1 MVDKQTGGAQRFTS
15 ACQEALWR
23 SIPVYL
29 GMSTIAIAQPMLD
42 LYGKNLPVF
51 SAAKVSRYEIAV
63 FGLIVVLLPTLFA
76 SFTEFITRL
85 ITPRSGV
92 YVRRGF
98 VGVFGAFFILTTL
111 RQMGVNALVVV
122 VALTALATYGLVWL
136 FIRKPWAKTF
146 MSYLAIAAPLVAGL
160 FVINTRQ
167 ILIPG
172 QLPIASIN
180 SDVVADST
188 KPPVVLLVIDEAPLY
203 SLLDAQGN
211 INAKRYPN
219 LAQLSQE
226 ATWHRN
232 ATAVSNWTA
241 QAVPSIFTSL
251 LPKRGDLPISSVH
264 PKNIFTALGNDYP
277 LNVYEPIT
285 SLCPSSVCKSVVP
298 VGERWNNARFRGFLK
313 DALVVFGHRV
323 LPSSL
328 RDNLPS
334 IDQGWGGFAGG
345 NTTEP
350 GDNED
355 ERMSVLRAYGVLG
368 PVYQA
373 NLLNELLQRMSSA
386 TSPEAYVAHL
396 LVPHRPWKAT
406 PDERLYD
413 VFSPDIPDDLIP
425 TDLDQRRT
433 MYQRYLLQMA
443 MVDTAIGNMM
453 TSMKQ
458 SGVWDKS
465 LVIIAA
471 DHGLTFEPG
480 FKARRAVFDNKDIT
494 DDLYR
499 VPMFV
504 KLPQQKVGETTNCT
518 VSVLDILPTIL
529 SVTKIDTDWTFD
541 GRDISSAC
549 PDDVSRPI
557 TSTEAQGTFTN
568 SIDVLFE
575 RSLAYDSLVTRE
587 GGTDRI
593 AAVGASANLIG
604 RPIEGS
610 NDDSGVQWWATYALS
625 QLSNISTQR
634 GATVPVQVKGTLRL
648 HQRMP
653 PGAEGIITI
662 DGVAAGVVTEIG
674 GAEGEISFDA
684 IVDYS
689 LFTGGSHE
697 IGLVINFDGSGTD
710 LRQAP
715 AVTR

>member
-1 MVDKQTGGAQRFTS
+1 MVDKQRGGAPRFMS
-15 ACQEALWR
+15 ACREAFWR
-23 SIPVYL
+23 SVPAYL
-29 GMSTIAIAQPMLD
+29 GMATIAIAQPMLD

-51 SAAKVSRYEIAV
+51 STAKVSRYEIAA

-76 SFTEFITRL
+76 CITEFVARL
-85 ITPRSGV
+85 IAPRSGI

-98 VGVFGAFFILTTL
+98 IGLFGALFVLTTL
-111 RQMGVNALVVV
+111 RQMGVNHIVLVLAITAILTSVV
-122 VALTALATYGLVWL
+122 VWL
-136 FIRKPWAKTF
+136 FIQKPWAKTF

-160 FVINTRQ
+160 FVVNTRQ

-180 SDVVADST
+180 SDVVADAS

-211 INAKRYPN
+211 INAQRFPN
-219 LAQLSQE
+219 LALLSQE

-251 LPKRGDLPISSVH
+251 LPKKGDLPISSVH
-264 PKNIFTALGNDYP
+264 PKNIFSALGNDYP

-313 DALVVFGHRV
+313 DALVVFGHRI
-323 LPSSL
+323 LPASL

-345 NTTEP
+345 NATEP

-373 NLLNELLQRMSSA
+373 NLLNDLVQRMSIA
-386 TSPEAYVAHL
+386 TSPEAYIAHL
-396 LVPHRPWKAT
+396 LIPHRPWKAT

-413 VFSPDIPDDLIP
+413 VFSPDIPDDVIP

-458 SGVWDKS
+458 ANTWDKS
-465 LVIIAA
+465 LVVIAA

-480 FKARRAVFDNKDIT
+480 FKARRAVFDNKEIT

-504 KLPQQKVGETTNCT
+504 KLPQQKIGQTTNCT

-529 SVTKIDTDWTFD
+529 SVTKIETDWTFD
-541 GRDISSAC
+541 GRDVSTDC
-549 PDDVSRPI
+549 PNDASRPI
-557 TSTEAQGTFTN
+557 TSTETQSAFTN
-568 SIDVLFE
+568 SLDVLFQ

-587 GGTDRI
+587 GGTAQI
-593 AAVGASANLIG
+593 AAVGASASLIG
-604 RPIEGS
+604 KPLEGS
-610 NDDSGVQWWATYALS
+610 NDDSGVEWWATYALS
-625 QLSNISTQR
+625 QLGNISTQR
-634 GATVPVQVKGTLRL
+634 GAKVPVQVKGTLRL
-648 HQRMP
+648 RQQMP

-662 DGVAAGVVTEIG
+662 DGVAAGVVAEIG

-684 IVDYS
+684 IVDYT

-710 LRQAP
+710 LRRAP